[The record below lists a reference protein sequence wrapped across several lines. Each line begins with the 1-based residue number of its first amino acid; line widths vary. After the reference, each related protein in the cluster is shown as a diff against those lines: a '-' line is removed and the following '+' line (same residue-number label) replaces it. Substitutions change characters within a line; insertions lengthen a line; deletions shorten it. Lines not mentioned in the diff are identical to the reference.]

1 MIQRTTHEMLLSV
14 ADAIADASPLEA
26 IKLRWLAS
34 DVQWLERRVNE
45 LVAAEQDAQRVRK
58 GRR

>member
-1 MIQRTTHEMLLSV
+1 MLLSV